1 MKRNWLSAAACLL
14 LMMGVFLTIVDFCCF
29 DSNFYAKI
37 YKQENTA
44 ASIGV
49 TDETLVDMTNILLDY
64 LKDKRDNIDGTAVVK
79 GVEREIY
86 DQREKLHMVDVKAL
100 YKKALVVR
108 AVCLIGAV
116 VLFAVVWFQHKK
128 ESFGMFRKGYVLALC
143 IFAGIFGALGLFAVV
158 DFDRFWT
165 DFHLLLFDND
175 LWLLDPATEIM
186 INMVPSAFFSALVY
200 RILILLFATLLIM
213 YLLFRFLEKKAA

>member
-1 MKRNWLSAAACLL
+1 MKRNFLSVAACFL
-14 LMMGVFLTIVDFCCF
+14 LMMAVFLTIVDFCCF

-64 LKDKRDNIDGTAVVK
+64 LKDKRDNIDGQAVIQGK
-79 GVEREIY
+79 EREIY
-86 DQREKLHMVDVKAL
+86 DEREKLHMVDVKAL
-100 YKKALVVR
+100 YQKALLVR
-108 AVCLIGAV
+108 NVCAIGAV
-116 VLFAVVWFQHKK
+116 ALFAIVYAKNKK
-128 ESFGMFRKGYVLALC
+128 QSFKLYRKGYVTALC
-143 IFAGIFGALGLFAVV
+143 VFAAIFGALGLFAVV

-200 RILILLFATLLIM
+200 RILMLLFVALLFF
-213 YLLFRFLEKKAA
+213 YLLFRFLERKTA

>member
-1 MKRNWLSAAACLL
+1 MKRNWLSTAACLL
-14 LMMGVFLTIVDFCCF
+14 LMMGIFLTIVDFCCF

-100 YKKALVVR
+100 YKNALLIR
-108 AVCLIGAV
+108 GACLIGAA
-116 VLFAVVWFQHKK
+116 VLFAVVWFQNKK
-128 ESFGMFRKGYVLALC
+128 ESFTLYRKGYVRALC
-143 IFAGIFGALGLFAVV
+143 VFAGIFAALGLYAFI

-200 RILILLFATLLIM
+200 RIIILVFVSLLFL
-213 YLLFRFLEKKAA
+213 YLLFRFLERKTA

>member
-1 MKRNWLSAAACLL
+1 
-14 LMMGVFLTIVDFCCF
+14 V
-29 DSNFYAKI
+29 
-37 YKQENTA
+37 E
-44 ASIGV
+44 
-49 TDETLVDMTNILLDY
+49 MTNILLDY

-100 YKKALVVR
+100 YKNALLIR
-108 AVCLIGAV
+108 GACLIGAA
-116 VLFAVVWFQHKK
+116 VLFAVVWFQNKK
-128 ESFGMFRKGYVLALC
+128 ESFTLYRKGYVRALC
-143 IFAGIFGALGLFAVV
+143 VFAGIFAALGLYAFI

-200 RILILLFATLLIM
+200 RIIILVFVSLLFL
-213 YLLFRFLEKKAA
+213 YLLFRFLERKTA